1 MIISAFVGFNIKAN
15 DVVMADD
22 GSNYRTV
29 NVSSDLLS
37 SYYNFNTTASTRSAP
52 ATPNG
57 WSIITGIG
65 NQVNK
70 DNILSGIVDLTDDT
84 TFSASTFK
92 TSRPKN
98 ILENITSDT
107 AYYKNLMINSHNGAG
122 RLGYKS
128 NSLKTILGQ
137 KLIVLLP
144 SIFKTVGMEHS
155 IVQNLLK
162 K

>member
-1 MIISAFVGFNIKAN
+1 MSNTKNYKIKSIICSILLCFAMIISAFVGFNIKAN

-107 AYYKNLMINSHNGAG
+107 AYYKNLKIPFCK
-122 RLGYKS
+122 LG
-128 NSLKTILGQ
+128 
-137 KLIVLLP
+137 
-144 SIFKTVGMEHS
+144 
-155 IVQNLLK
+155 
-162 K
+162 

>member
-1 MIISAFVGFNIKAN
+1 MSNTKNYKIKSIICSILLCFAMIISAFVGFNIKAN

-92 TSRPKN
+92 TSRP
-98 ILENITSDT
+98 
-107 AYYKNLMINSHNGAG
+107 
-122 RLGYKS
+122 
-128 NSLKTILGQ
+128 
-137 KLIVLLP
+137 
-144 SIFKTVGMEHS
+144 
-155 IVQNLLK
+155 
-162 K
+162 